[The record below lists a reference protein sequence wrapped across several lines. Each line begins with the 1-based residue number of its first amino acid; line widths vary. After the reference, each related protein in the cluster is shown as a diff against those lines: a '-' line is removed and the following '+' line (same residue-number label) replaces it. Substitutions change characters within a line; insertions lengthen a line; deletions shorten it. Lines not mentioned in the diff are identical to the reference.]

1 MLLYQLKKVIFLFN
15 YYSLY
20 TTKMISEEDTQ
31 KIDKMYNTF
40 KDNIYDILK
49 EVINALNITQN
60 EKNSILIDI
69 FPPTCELFKTF
80 AVAHFTGLS
89 LINNTY
95 KIDMDKKDKEI
106 ESLNNKL
113 QENHAFVNKLKNMMD
128 TTRNFTD
135 AKIAENKKLEAT
147 VKEQI
152 DKNNIL
158 EAIIIELNAII
169 KEHDKS
175 IQNVQNY
182 NTYLKNEIELIQI
195 SCDNKYEQ
203 KNQYLNKQINERDRE
218 LNLIHKENTKLQKEA
233 EKNLNET
240 NKLKSDINSQNVQII
255 QIQTQ
260 CQQQIKKEQTQLEE
274 MTKDITNLKE
284 CINKLSTENSNKNRI
299 NNELR
304 AEKNNLLKKIT
315 EFETNNIILTK
326 ENDELKTKL
335 NKIDYGEGALARLF
349 NRLAKDKFVYQMHF
363 DINMTRINVEICK

>member
-1 MLLYQLKKVIFLFN
+1 MLLYQLKKMIFLFN

-95 KIDMDKKDKEI
+95 KIDMAKKDKEI

-128 TTRNFTD
+128 TTRNFTNT
-135 AKIAENKKLEAT
+135 KIAENKKLEAT

-152 DKNNIL
+152 DKNDIL
-158 EAIIIELNAII
+158 GATINELNAII

-182 NTYLKNEIELIQI
+182 NICLKNEIELIEI
-195 SCDNKYEQ
+195 SCDKYEQ

-218 LNLIHKENTKLQKEA
+218 LNLIHKENTRLQKEA